1 MVLTPVSGADVE
13 QLREFLRDAD
23 LTLSGLDDESVRLW
37 VEHDADGTV
46 VGSTGYEC
54 SRDGRD
60 VLVRS
65 VAVAADRRSAGA
77 GTRLARF
84 ALDRAADE
92 GAERAWLFSR
102 RSGPFWQGLEFV
114 PADRQALVAAL
125 PETQQVRLFLT
136 TGQLDRE
143 VAWTRPLGGGLPGAS
158 AQY

>member
-1 MVLTPVSGADVE
+1 MVLSPVSGAVVE
-13 QLREFLRDAD
+13 QLRSFLRDSD
-23 LTLSGLDDESVRLW
+23 LTLAGLDDESVRLW
-37 VEHDADGTV
+37 VERDPDGTV

-54 SRDGRD
+54 SADGRD

-65 VAVAADRRSAGA
+65 VAVAAGRRSAGA

-84 ALDRAADE
+84 ALDRAADD

-102 RSGPFWQGLEFV
+102 RSGPFWQGLGFAS
-114 PADRQALVAAL
+114 ADRQALVAAL

-143 VAWTRPLGGGLPGAS
+143 VAWTRPLDRGLPGAP
-158 AQY
+158 AQH

>member
-1 MVLTPVSGADVE
+1 MVLTPASAADVA
-13 QLREFLRDAD
+13 QLGAFLRDAD
-23 LTLSGLDDESVRLW
+23 LTLAGLDDESVRLW
-37 VEHDADGTV
+37 VDRDADGTV

-65 VAVAADRRSAGA
+65 VAVAAGRRSAGT
-77 GTRLARF
+77 GTQLAQF

-102 RSGPFWQGLEFV
+102 RSGPFWQGLGFV

-125 PETQQVRLFLT
+125 PETQQVRLFVT

-143 VAWTRPLGGGLPGAS
+143 VAWTRLLGGGLPDAP
-158 AQY
+158 AQH

>member
-1 MVLTPVSGADVE
+1 
-13 QLREFLRDAD
+13 
-23 LTLSGLDDESVRLW
+23 